1 MKTTE
6 SNNKRNLLV
15 MFICTMIVLAAI
27 TLSNYSSRKEIKKQ
41 VQEQER
47 NDYSDALIK
56 SCERYN
62 K

>member
-6 SNNKRNLLV
+6 SNNKTNLLV

-27 TLSNYSSRKEIKKQ
+27 TIANYSSRKEIKKQ

>member
-1 MKTTE
+1 
-6 SNNKRNLLV
+6 
-15 MFICTMIVLAAI
+15 MIVLAAI

-56 SCERYN
+56 SCEPYN

>member
-6 SNNKRNLLV
+6 SNNKTNLLV
-15 MFICTMIVLAAI
+15 MFICTMIAAI

-56 SCERYN
+56 SC
-62 K
+62 

>member
-6 SNNKRNLLV
+6 NKTNLLV

>member
-6 SNNKRNLLV
+6 SNNKTNLLV
-15 MFICTMIVLAAI
+15 MFICTMIAAI
-27 TLSNYSSRKEIKKQ
+27 TIANYSSRKEIKKQ

>member
-1 MKTTE
+1 MKTTK
-6 SNNKRNLLV
+6 SNNKTNLLV

-27 TLSNYSSRKEIKKQ
+27 TIANYSSRKEIKKQ
-41 VQEQER
+41 VQEQEQ

-56 SCERYN
+56 SCEPYN